1 MTSLNEKI
9 DIAKLN
15 AEIAENVARERKQ
28 REKSIELL
36 GRLSDVKR

>member
-28 REKSIELL
+28 REKINRIIGEI
-36 GRLSDVKR
+36 K